1 MKLVGLPK
9 GRPMLPPRRFHLR
22 VPGEERH
29 LAEIRDFVQ
38 EAGEKLLIPNKV
50 LANTKL
56 AVDEA
61 CTNVVK
67 HGYKGGG
74 AGDIDVTIV
83 GNGREF
89 SIEIRDTGTNFDLR
103 SVRSPDLKMYVE
115 TRRKGGLGVFLM
127 NQLMD
132 EVRYSGSG
140 GRNTLTMSKRLDR
153 APRRR
158 KRGAGPR
165 RSLRFTYTVR
175 AFGALTFLVAV
186 GFGLIHMQQARAVV
200 SEMLTQARSS
210 GRTLG
215 TPALAALARP
225 EPMSI
230 DQTLLNQSI
239 VAMRK
244 AHPEYDALRVVD
256 AAGRVWGSDRFEE
269 LFTRR
274 SLPEL
279 KPEGG
284 ASPPDGKTRVLYEPV
299 RPPGALAP
307 APLVRGRP
315 SGAGVRNAPATPVGW
330 VEITL
335 REAAIGERIARAR
348 TDLAVIALFTLML
361 GFAASA
367 LLIQIFVKP
376 IQTLSETVRAI
387 GEGTMVA
394 DIGSSG
400 NEEIDDIARAFNEV
414 TAKFRAAQG
423 HLMEQERLQR
433 EMQVAQEIQQTL
445 LPRKVP
451 ELEGFEVGY
460 LYRAAKEVGGD
471 YFDFLHVDER
481 TEGIVVADVSG
492 KGVPGSLVM
501 TMIRTALRMEARGN
515 RSASDVMAKMNAFVT
530 EDMKKGMFVTMFYV
544 VLDSVT
550 RDVSYASAGH
560 NPMILYRGQ
569 SDTTYFLKPK
579 GIPVGINT
587 PDQDLF
593 RKTIS
598 VEKLRLRQDD
608 MLVIYTDG
616 ITEAMNTSREQFGEG
631 RLLAAIKR
639 YGSLTPQEFADKLNQ
654 EIEDFTGGAPQNDDI
669 TLVAVKERVAVE
681 ARHEG
686 KRRELLRLIEEDGI
700 PVAEACARLQV
711 ATSTYYRI
719 RRRAGEIGE
728 EAAVQEPIARA
739 RFARAS
745 LEEEAAILNQVRLDP
760 LAGARKL
767 LNTMKAANLCRSE
780 LSERGVYDVLRRHGI
795 NTREKRLQ
803 MAQGATDNRMAR
815 LAEALQNAPP
825 GRTDSEGGGA

>member
-1 MKLVGLPK
+1 
-9 GRPMLPPRRFHLR
+9 MLPPRRFHLR
-22 VPGEERH
+22 VPAEDQH
-29 LAEIRDFVQ
+29 LAEVRDFVQ
-38 EAGEKLLIPNKV
+38 EAGEKLLIPSKT
-50 LANTKL
+50 LTQTKL

-67 HGYKGGG
+67 HGYKGKTGE
-74 AGDIDVTIV
+74 IDVTII

-89 SIEIRDTGTNFDLR
+89 SIELRDTAESFDLR
-103 SVRSPDLKMYVE
+103 RVQSPDLKLFVE
-115 TRRKGGLGVFLM
+115 DRKKGGLGVHIM

-132 EVRYSGSG
+132 EVRYDSRHGT
-140 GRNTLTMSKRLDR
+140 NTLTMSKRLDR
-153 APRRR
+153 AARRPR
-158 KRGAGPR
+158 KKGAPVK

-175 AFGALTFLVAV
+175 AFGALTLLVAV
-186 GFGLIHMQQARAVV
+186 GFGLIHMQQVRTVDQEVV
-200 SEMLTQARSS
+200 AQARSG
-210 GRTLG
+210 GRTLAA
-215 TPALAALARP
+215 PALAALARP

-230 DQTLLNQSI
+230 DQTLLNQSV

-256 AAGRVWGSDRFEE
+256 RNGRVWGSDRFEE

-274 SLPEL
+274 SLPPL
-279 KPEGG
+279 D
-284 ASPPDGKTRVLYEPV
+284 PDGGMTAGDGKSRVLYEPV
-299 RPPGALAP
+299 RPPG
-307 APLVRGRP
+307 P
-315 SGAGVRNAPATPVGW
+315 SGPGASAARPLGW

-335 REAAIGERIARAR
+335 RESAIGDRIARAR
-348 TDLAVIALFTLML
+348 TDLAVIALFTLVL
-361 GFAASA
+361 GFAAST

-394 DIGSSG
+394 DIGASG

-471 YFDFLHVDER
+471 YFDFLHVDDR

-544 VLDSVT
+544 VLDSVN

-560 NPMILYRGQ
+560 NPMILYRAQ

-587 PDQDLF
+587 PDLDLF

-616 ITEAMNTSREQFGEG
+616 ITEAMNPAREQFGEG
-631 RLLAAIKR
+631 RLLAAIKK
-639 YGSLTPQEFADKLNQ
+639 YGHRTPQEFSDELNR
-654 EIEDFTGGAPQNDDI
+654 EIEEFTGGAAQNDDI

-681 ARHEG
+681 ARHEE
-686 KRRELLRLIEEDGI
+686 KQRELFRLVDAEGLS
-700 PVAEACARLQV
+700 VAEACARVQV
-711 ATSTYYRI
+711 TTSTYYRLKK
-719 RRRAGEIGE
+719 RLQAEGEGALL
-728 EAAVQEPIARA
+728 EAPKRP

-745 LEEEAAILNQVRLDP
+745 LEEEAAILSQVRLDP
-760 LAGARKL
+760 LAGAKKIHDTL
-767 LNTMKAANLCRSE
+767 KAANACRDE
-780 LSERGVYDVLRRHGI
+780 LSERGIYDVLKRHGL

-803 MAQGATDNRMAR
+803 MAGSATDNRMAR
-815 LAEALQNAPP
+815 LAEALVSTPP
-825 GRTDSEGGGA
+825 TKPTDSEGGGA